1 VSDRIITDRRVVLR
15 KCLLVYTLDNQYYV
29 GYTSVFFFEVVII
42 TIMFSVFSYER
53 AIKLANSQFL
63 SA

>member
-1 VSDRIITDRRVVLR
+1 MLR
-15 KCLLVYTLDNQYYV
+15 KCLLVYTLGNQYYV
-29 GYTSVFFFEVVII
+29 GYTSVFFFEVLII
-42 TIMFSVFSYER
+42 TIMFSVFSSER